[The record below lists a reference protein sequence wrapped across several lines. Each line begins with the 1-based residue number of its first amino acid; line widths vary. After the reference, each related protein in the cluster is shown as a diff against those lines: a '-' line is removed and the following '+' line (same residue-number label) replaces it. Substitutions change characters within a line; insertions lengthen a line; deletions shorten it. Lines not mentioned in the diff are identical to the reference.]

1 MEKKTPKRI
10 GNTDYAAEEFASLI
24 IKVAIAFAVITFLIK
39 YI

>member
-1 MEKKTPKRI
+1 M
-10 GNTDYAAEEFASLI
+10 NNNNYDADEFASLI